1 MILGVEWDM
10 ANFMKVHITK
20 IGVILPI
27 IALVFGVIII
37 NLSLNKYGIVEYS
50 IFQIQSILTGSVYL
64 VILYLLSV
72 YFNWILS
79 KFKHKLLLFIA
90 CLLSSIFIT
99 SVFYHLFI
107 GEYHSNKLFNF
118 TINPVIL
125 KSFLSL
131 SFLSIICSL
140 VYLDYIRSNDSK
152 GNFFNG
158 TRLRFVYVLLLFIIL
173 IFSYIFVIAISI
185 NLFIVSNEFKS
196 IVWFFLPFSF
206 FIMGIIIG
214 INRDKTDKLN
224 DKNNFSILNLNIYII
239 YFIFFLI
246 YTTYL
251 YASNVYP
258 HIPKNYGGGKE
269 EQANITY
276 NNGLKLEGQVVHSNS
291 NLIFIKQKD
300 NIIKVIEWN
309 KLESIERVR

>member
-1 MILGVEWDM
+1 M
-10 ANFMKVHITK
+10 ANFMKAHITK

-50 IFQIQSILTGSVYL
+50 IFQIQSIFTGSVFL

-72 YFNWILS
+72 YFNWFLI
-79 KFKHKLLLFIA
+79 KFKHKLLMFIA
-90 CLLSSIFIT
+90 CWLSSIFIT

-107 GEYHSNKLFNF
+107 GEYYSNKLFNI

-131 SFLSIICSL
+131 SFLLILCSL
-140 VYLDYIRSNDSK
+140 VILDNIRSNDSK

-158 TRLRFVYVLLLFIIL
+158 TRLKFVSVVLLCILL
-173 IFSYIFVIAISI
+173 IFSYIFIIAVSI
-185 NLFIVSNEFKS
+185 NLLIVSNEFKS

-214 INRDKTDKLN
+214 INKDRKEKLN
-224 DKNNFSILNLNIYII
+224 DKKEYSILNLNISII
-239 YFIFFLI
+239 YFIIFLI
-246 YTTYL
+246 YTTFL

-258 HIPKNYGGGKE
+258 YIPKNYGGGKE

-300 NIIKVIEWN
+300 NIIKIIEWN
-309 KLESIERVR
+309 KLESIERIR